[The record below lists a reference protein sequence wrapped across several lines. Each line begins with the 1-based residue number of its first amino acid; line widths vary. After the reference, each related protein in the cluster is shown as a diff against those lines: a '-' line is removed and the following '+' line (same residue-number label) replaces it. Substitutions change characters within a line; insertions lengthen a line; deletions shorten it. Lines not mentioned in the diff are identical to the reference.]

1 MERYAFMSN
10 QTAQVEHITSSWVD
24 DLWGGLAAMLVAL
37 PSSIA
42 FGVLV
47 YSAIGNEYVGEG
59 ALAGII
65 GAAALGIIAPIF
77 GRTGGLISAPCAPAA
92 AVLSALVV
100 GLLAGNNG
108 FNPADILPLMALTV
122 LFSALLQVFYGLI
135 GGGRLIKF
143 VPYTVV
149 SGYLSG
155 VGVIIALGQIP
166 KLFGLPKGTPLIQGL
181 ISPELWK
188 LQGLVVGLVTIAVM
202 VVTPKITRKVP
213 AAILGL
219 LGGILAYFIL
229 ALFSSG
235 LMELQGNPLIIGPI
249 KASGSFFKAV
259 AGRLTSLLS
268 LNLISIQTILVPAL
282 TLSVLLSID
291 TLKTCVVLDALT
303 RSRHK
308 SDRELIGQG
317 IGNMVSF
324 LTGGIPGAGTMGPT
338 LINVTSGGRTP
349 RSGVIEGALVVMTLL
364 LLGRLFAWV
373 PIGALAGILLVI
385 SYRMFD
391 WRNMLRLLRYP
402 AGRLDFAV
410 IAFVIIVAVTV
421 DLIAASGVGIALAIL
436 LFIRDQIRGS
446 VIRRKRGLD
455 QVSSKTSRLDA
466 EREALNKHGDEAV
479 FCELQGN
486 LFFGTTDQLFTQLET
501 DLRTKRY
508 ILLDMRRV
516 QSMDYTAAHLFEQM
530 QAQLEE
536 RGGRLLFNGMAS
548 GLHDQ
553 RDFERYLAQLG
564 VVREGSGGIMIS
576 ETLDGALEWM
586 EDRILEAYNMAQEDS
601 AKPLELKDFELFRKF
616 DEKTLSSLA
625 ACVMEV
631 SVPQGQKVVSQGD
644 PGDKIYLVR
653 RGSVRILLPLKGN
666 TQYHLA
672 TIGQGDFFGELSF
685 IDGSIRSADVEAK
698 VPTDL
703 YVLSRSRL
711 NDQSH
716 SDPVFGVQVF
726 ARLALAIAKRLRHTD
741 AELQGLEER

>member
-1 MERYAFMSN
+1 MSA
-10 QTAQVEHITSSWVD
+10 QTAQAEPTTPSWAG

-47 YSAIGNEYVGEG
+47 YSAMGNDYVGEG

-65 GAAALGIIAPIF
+65 GAAALGLIAPLF

-92 AVLSALVV
+92 AVLSALAA
-100 GLLAGNNG
+100 GLLAENVYGL
-108 FNPADILPLMALTV
+108 NPADIPPLMALTA
-122 LFSALLQVFYGLI
+122 LFSAGFQVFYGAI

-143 VPYTVV
+143 VPYPVV
-149 SGYLSG
+149 SGYLSA
-155 VGVIIALGQIP
+155 VGVIIALGQLP
-166 KLFGLPKGTPLIQGL
+166 KLFGLPKGTPFIQGL

-188 LQGLVVGLVTIAVM
+188 WQGLVIGIVTILVM
-202 VVTPKITRKVP
+202 VTIPRITRKVP

-219 LGGILAYFIL
+219 LAGILAYFIL
-229 ALFSSG
+229 ASFSPG
-235 LMELQGNPLIIGPI
+235 LLKLQGNPLIIGPI
-249 KASGSFFKAV
+249 HATGSFFEAIT
-259 AGRLTSLLS
+259 GRATSLLS
-268 LNLISIQTILVPAL
+268 VDLESIRIIFIPAL

-317 IGNMVSF
+317 IGNLVSS
-324 LTGGIPGAGTMGPT
+324 LAAGIPGAGTMGPT
-338 LINVTSGGRTP
+338 LVNVTSGGRTP

-364 LLGRLFAWV
+364 LLGRLVAWV

-385 SYRMFD
+385 SWRMFD
-391 WRNMLRLLRYP
+391 WSSMYRLLCLP

-410 IAFVIIVAVTV
+410 IAGVILVAITV
-421 DLIAASGVGIALAIL
+421 DLITASGVGIALAIL

-446 VIRRKRGLD
+446 VIRQKRGLD
-455 QVSSKTSRLDA
+455 QVSSKTRRLDA
-466 EREALNKHGDEAV
+466 EREILRQHGDQAV

-486 LFFGTTDQLFTQLET
+486 LFFGTADQLFSQLET
-501 DLRTKRY
+501 DLRTKRF

-536 RGGRLLFNGMAS
+536 RGGRLLFTGMPSA
-548 GLHDQ
+548 LLDQ

-564 VVREGSGGIMIS
+564 VVRESGGILIS

-586 EDRILEAYNMAQEDS
+586 EGRILEASNMVRKGGEQ
-601 AKPLELKDFELFRKF
+601 PLELKDFELFRQF
-616 DEKTLSSLA
+616 DERMLSGLA
-625 ACVMEV
+625 ACVRELT
-631 SVPQGQKVVSQGD
+631 VPQGQKVFSQGD
-644 PGDKIYLVR
+644 HGDEIFLVR
-653 RGSVRILLPLKGN
+653 RGSVRILLPLKGS
-666 TQYHLA
+666 TQHHLA

-685 IDGSIRSADVEAK
+685 LDGSVRSANVEAK

-703 YVLSRSRL
+703 YVLSRSRF
-711 NDQSH
+711 NAQSH

-726 ARLALAIAKRLRHTD
+726 ARLALAIVKRLRHTD
-741 AELQGLEER
+741 AELQALEER

>member
-1 MERYAFMSN
+1 MSDK
-10 QTAQVEHITSSWVD
+10 TAHAGNVSVSWID

-47 YSAIGNEYVGEG
+47 YSAMGNEYVGAG

-65 GAAALGIIAPIF
+65 GAAALGVIAPVF
-77 GRTGGLISAPCAPAA
+77 GRTSGLISAPCAPAA

-100 GLLAGNNG
+100 GLVGDVSG
-108 FNPADILPLMALTV
+108 FNPADVLSMMALTV
-122 LFSALLQVFYGLI
+122 IFSALLQVFYGII

-149 SGYLSG
+149 SGYMSG

-166 KLFGLPKGTPLIQGL
+166 KLFGLDKGTPLIKGL
-181 ISPELWK
+181 ASPELWRW
-188 LQGLVVGLVTIAVM
+188 QGLVVGLITIAVM
-202 VVTPKITRKVP
+202 IATPKITRKVP

-219 LGGILAYFIL
+219 LGGVIAYFVL

-249 KASGSFFKAV
+249 KASGSFFGAI
-259 AGRLTSLLS
+259 ADRLTTLFS
-268 LNLISIQTILVPAL
+268 LNLISIRTILVPAL

-349 RSGVIEGALVVMTLL
+349 LSGIIEGVLVVMTLL
-364 LLGRLFAWV
+364 LLGQLFAWV

-410 IAFVIIVAVTV
+410 IAFVILVAVYV
-421 DLIAASGVGIALAIL
+421 DLIAASGVGIAVAIL

-466 EREALNKHGDEAV
+466 EREVLNKHGDEAV

-486 LFFGTTDQLFTQLET
+486 LFFGTTDQLFTQLEA

-536 RGGRLLFNGMAS
+536 RGGRLLFTGMAT

-553 RDFERYLAQLG
+553 RDFEGYLAQLG
-564 VVREGSGGIMIS
+564 VVRQGGGGVMVS
-576 ETLDGALEWM
+576 ETLDNALEWM

-601 AKPLELKDFELFRKF
+601 AQPLELKDFELFRKF
-616 DEKTLSSLA
+616 DEKTLKGLA
-625 ACVMEV
+625 ACVTEM

-653 RGSVRILLPLKGN
+653 RGSVRILLPLKGS

-698 VPTDL
+698 VQTDL

-716 SDPVFGVQVF
+716 ADPVFGVQVF
-726 ARLALAIAKRLRHTD
+726 ARLAQAVGKRLRHTD
-741 AELQGLEER
+741 AELQALEER